1 MAQADIPQAFQ
12 ANPALPPCLT
22 PARDG
27 PHAARPCEPGVGN
40 TADEA
45 IAAVLRAEREAQ
57 ATIAQAQLEAQHIAE
72 TARASAR
79 ALAERTERRI
89 RRVVAAFERQRLA
102 LTDELDAQAAAM
114 ALPGEL
120 GAADSA
126 ALAQAVQAL
135 ARQLTGGA
143 P

>member
-1 MAQADIPQAFQ
+1 MAQADIPQASQ
-12 ANPALPPCLT
+12 AHAALPLCLT
-22 PARDG
+22 PAGDG
-27 PHAARPCEPGVGN
+27 PGAARPWEVPVGN

-57 ATIAQAQLEAQHIAE
+57 AAIAQAQVEAQHIAE
-72 TARASAR
+72 AARAAAR

-89 RRVVAAFERQRLA
+89 RSVVAAFERQRLA
-102 LTDELDAQAAAM
+102 LTDELDAQAVAM
-114 ALPGEL
+114 AVPSEL

-135 ARQLTGGA
+135 ARQLTGGT